1 MYHFCNIFIK
11 IDCVYL
17 KVNYTFRMS
26 KNASSATAAA
36 AAAGS
41 IVKVSDS
48 IQLSYN
54 AYDTDVV
61 YTTDMINVSFKV
73 SFGKGND
80 SALYKNES
88 DLKQFNKSYEIET
101 LETDDAESYYVIAE
115 EGPIVI
121 KIENPDIYSRYNNNC
136 DYALGFAVD
145 FEEPDYLEQSHITP
159 FNIDRD
165 GVMWSIPIQEPWK
178 PNSSVFYQNGK
189 AKYQWT
195 TSRIKAMGEELTED
209 DKELGIEKTSENTG
223 MMYLTFMVLSKEKE
237 IVQEKEITRSCGMRS
252 GGMRSGGMRSGG
264 ATRGGGDSEGDGGV
278 SRSITRTIG
287 EGSVAGRVGYGNSA
301 STSSVASTFK
311 YAKHTTRYVIP
322 VRIRISKDS
331 SVSDVNC
338 SKTLVGAENNMKR
351 KTVVVAPFLP

>member
-1 MYHFCNIFIK
+1 
-11 IDCVYL
+11 
-17 KVNYTFRMS
+17 MS
-26 KNASSATAAA
+26 KSSSSAAAATAAA
-36 AAAGS
+36 TQ

-101 LETDDAESYYVIAE
+101 LETDDAESYYVITE

-145 FEEPDYLEQSHITP
+145 FDEPDYLEESHITP

-195 TSRIKAMGEELTED
+195 TSRIKAMGEELTGD

-237 IVQEKEITRSCGMRS
+237 IVQEKEITRSCSMRS
-252 GGMRSGGMRSGG
+252 GGMRG
-264 ATRGGGDSEGDGGV
+264 GDGGV
-278 SRSITRTIG
+278 TRSITRNIG

-311 YAKHTTRYVIP
+311 YAKHTKRYVVP

-331 SVSDVNC
+331 TVSDVNC

-351 KTVVVAPFLP
+351 KTVTVAPFLP

>member
-1 MYHFCNIFIK
+1 
-11 IDCVYL
+11 
-17 KVNYTFRMS
+17 MS

-36 AAAGS
+36 ATGS

-101 LETDDAESYYVIAE
+101 LDTDDAESYYVITE

-145 FEEPDYLEQSHITP
+145 FDEPDYLEESHITP

-195 TSRIKAMGEELTED
+195 TSRIKAMGEELTGD

-252 GGMRSGGMRSGG
+252 GGMRSGG
-264 ATRGGGDSEGDGGV
+264 ATRGGGDSDGGV
-278 SRSITRTIG
+278 TRSITRTIG

-311 YAKHTTRYVIP
+311 YAKHTKRYVIP

-351 KTVVVAPFLP
+351 KTVTVAPFLP

>member
-1 MYHFCNIFIK
+1 
-11 IDCVYL
+11 
-17 KVNYTFRMS
+17 MS
-26 KNASSATAAA
+26 KNSSAAA
-36 AAAGS
+36 APSAAP

-61 YTTDMINVSFKV
+61 YTTDTINVSFKV

-101 LETDDAESYYVIAE
+101 LETSDAESYYVIAE

-121 KIENPDIYSRYNNNC
+121 KIENPDIYSRYNNNS

-145 FEEPDYLEQSHITP
+145 FDEPDYLEQSHITP
-159 FNIDRD
+159 YNIDRD

-178 PNSSVFYQNGK
+178 PNSSVFYQNGR

-195 TSRIKAMGEELTED
+195 TSRSKAMSEELIDD
-209 DKELGIEKTSENTG
+209 DKELGVEKTSEKTG

-237 IVQEKEITRSCGMRS
+237 IVQEKEIMR
-252 GGMRSGGMRSGG
+252 GGAMRSGG
-264 ATRGGGDSEGDGGV
+264 ATRSSGV
-278 SRSITRTIG
+278 TRSITRTIG

-311 YAKHTTRYVIP
+311 YAKHTKRYVIP

-351 KTVVVAPFLP
+351 KTVVAAPFLP

>member
-1 MYHFCNIFIK
+1 
-11 IDCVYL
+11 
-17 KVNYTFRMS
+17 MS
-26 KNASSATAAA
+26 KNSVTTSTAANADNA
-36 AAAGS
+36 ANAANAP

-54 AYDTDVV
+54 AYNTDIV
-61 YTTDMINVSFKV
+61 YTTDKINVSFKV

-101 LETDDAESYYVIAE
+101 LDTGDAESYYVIAD
-115 EGPIVI
+115 EGPLVI
-121 KIENPDIYSRYNNNC
+121 KIENLDIYSRYNNNY

-145 FEEPDYLEQSHITP
+145 FDEPEYFEDSNITP

-165 GVMWSIPIQEPWK
+165 GVMWSIPVQESWK
-178 PNSSVFYQNGK
+178 PSNSSVFYQNGK

-195 TSRIKAMGEELTED
+195 TSRAKAMGEELTED
-209 DKELGIEKTSENTG
+209 EKELGVEKTSETTG
-223 MMYLTFMVLSKEKE
+223 MMYLTFMVFSKEKE
-237 IVQEKEITRSCGMRS
+237 VVQEKEIMRGGGGMTRSS
-252 GGMRSGGMRSGG
+252 GGG
-264 ATRGGGDSEGDGGV
+264 TRGG
-278 SRSITRTIG
+278 G

-311 YAKHTTRYVIP
+311 YAKNTLRLIIP

-331 SVSDVNC
+331 GVSDVNC
-338 SKTLVGAENNMKR
+338 SKTLMGAENNMKR
-351 KTVVVAPFLP
+351 KTVIAAPFLP

>member
-1 MYHFCNIFIK
+1 
-11 IDCVYL
+11 
-17 KVNYTFRMS
+17 MS
-26 KNASSATAAA
+26 NNSSSATATAA
-36 AAAGS
+36 TVAP

-54 AYDTDVV
+54 AYNTDVV

-101 LETDDAESYYVIAE
+101 LETGDSESYYVIAE

-121 KIENPDIYSRYNNNC
+121 KIENPDIYSRYNNNS

-145 FEEPDYLEQSHITP
+145 FDEPEYLEQSHITP

-165 GVMWSIPIQEPWK
+165 GVLWSIPIQEPWK

-195 TSRIKAMGEELTED
+195 TSRSKAMGEELTDD

-237 IVQEKEITRSCGMRS
+237 IVQEKEIMR
-252 GGMRSGGMRSGG
+252 GGCG
-264 ATRGGGDSEGDGGV
+264 ATRSGCGATRSSGGGT
-278 SRSITRTIG
+278 RSIG

-311 YAKHTTRYVIP
+311 YAKHTKRYVIP

-338 SKTLVGAENNMKR
+338 SKTLTGAENNMKR

>member
-1 MYHFCNIFIK
+1 
-11 IDCVYL
+11 
-17 KVNYTFRMS
+17 MS
-26 KNASSATAAA
+26 TNSSTTVAAA
-36 AAAGS
+36 TS
-41 IVKVSDS
+41 PIVKVSDS
-48 IQLSYN
+48 IHLSYN
-54 AYDTDVV
+54 AYNTDVV

-101 LETDDAESYYVIAE
+101 LDTGDSESYYVIAE

-121 KIENPDIYSRYNNNC
+121 KIENPDIYSRYNNNS

-145 FEEPDYLEQSHITP
+145 FDEPEYLEQSHITP

-195 TSRIKAMGEELTED
+195 TSRSKAMGEELTDD

-237 IVQEKEITRSCGMRS
+237 IVQEKVIMRS
-252 GGMRSGGMRSGG
+252 GGGATRSGGG
-264 ATRGGGDSEGDGGV
+264 ATRS
-278 SRSITRTIG
+278 IG

-311 YAKHTTRYVIP
+311 YAKHTKRYVIP
-322 VRIRISKDS
+322 FRIRISKDS
-331 SVSDVNC
+331 AVSDVNC
-338 SKTLVGAENNMKR
+338 SKTLMGAENNMKR
-351 KTVVVAPFLP
+351 KAVTVAPFLP

>member
-1 MYHFCNIFIK
+1 
-11 IDCVYL
+11 
-17 KVNYTFRMS
+17 MS
-26 KNASSATAAA
+26 MSSSSAAAA

-264 ATRGGGDSEGDGGV
+264 MRSGGATRGGGDGDGGDGGV

-351 KTVVVAPFLP
+351 KTVSVAPFLP

>member
-1 MYHFCNIFIK
+1 
-11 IDCVYL
+11 
-17 KVNYTFRMS
+17 MS
-26 KNASSATAAA
+26 KSSSSAAAATAAA
-36 AAAGS
+36 TQ

-101 LETDDAESYYVIAE
+101 LETDDAESYYVITE

-121 KIENPDIYSRYNNNC
+121 KIENPDIYSRYDNNC

-145 FEEPDYLEQSHITP
+145 FDEPDYLEESHITP

-178 PNSSVFYQNGK
+178 QNSSVFYQNGK

-195 TSRIKAMGEELTED
+195 TSRIKAMGEELTGD

-237 IVQEKEITRSCGMRS
+237 IVQEKEITRSCSMRS
-252 GGMRSGGMRSGG
+252 GGMRG
-264 ATRGGGDSEGDGGV
+264 GDGGV
-278 SRSITRTIG
+278 TRSITRNIG

-311 YAKHTTRYVIP
+311 YAKHTKRYVVP

-351 KTVVVAPFLP
+351 KTVTVAPFLP

>member
-1 MYHFCNIFIK
+1 
-11 IDCVYL
+11 
-17 KVNYTFRMS
+17 MS
-26 KNASSATAAA
+26 KSSSSATAATA
-36 AAAGS
+36 AAPQ

-101 LETDDAESYYVIAE
+101 LETDDAESYYVITE

-121 KIENPDIYSRYNNNC
+121 KIENPNIYSRYDNNC

-145 FEEPDYLEQSHITP
+145 FDEPDYLEESHITP

-195 TSRIKAMGEELTED
+195 TSRIKAMGEELTGD

-252 GGMRSGGMRSGG
+252 GGMRG
-264 ATRGGGDSEGDGGV
+264 GDGGV
-278 SRSITRTIG
+278 TRSITRNIG

-311 YAKHTTRYVIP
+311 YAKHTKRYVIP

-351 KTVVVAPFLP
+351 KTVTVAPFLP

>member
-1 MYHFCNIFIK
+1 
-11 IDCVYL
+11 
-17 KVNYTFRMS
+17 MS
-26 KNASSATAAA
+26 KSSSSAAA
-36 AAAGS
+36 ATQ

-88 DLKQFNKSYEIET
+88 DLKQFIKSYEIET
-101 LETDDAESYYVIAE
+101 LETDDAESYYVITE

-145 FEEPDYLEQSHITP
+145 FDEPDYLEESHITP

-195 TSRIKAMGEELTED
+195 TSRIKAMGEELTGD

-252 GGMRSGGMRSGG
+252 GG
-264 ATRGGGDSEGDGGV
+264 ATRGGGDSEGGV
-278 SRSITRTIG
+278 TRSITRNIG

-311 YAKHTTRYVIP
+311 YAKHTKRYVIP

-351 KTVVVAPFLP
+351 KTVTVAPFLP

>member
-1 MYHFCNIFIK
+1 
-11 IDCVYL
+11 
-17 KVNYTFRMS
+17 MS
-26 KNASSATAAA
+26 KSSSSATAATA
-36 AAAGS
+36 AAPQ

-101 LETDDAESYYVIAE
+101 LETDDAESYYVITE

-121 KIENPDIYSRYNNNC
+121 KIENPDIYSRYDNNC

-145 FEEPDYLEQSHITP
+145 FDEPDYLEESHITP

-195 TSRIKAMGEELTED
+195 TSRIKAMGEELTGD

-252 GGMRSGGMRSGG
+252 GGMRSGG
-264 ATRGGGDSEGDGGV
+264 ATRGGGDSEGGAT
-278 SRSITRTIG
+278 RSITRTIG

-311 YAKHTTRYVIP
+311 YAKHTKRDVIP

-351 KTVVVAPFLP
+351 KTVTVAPFLP

>member
-1 MYHFCNIFIK
+1 
-11 IDCVYL
+11 
-17 KVNYTFRMS
+17 MS
-26 KNASSATAAA
+26 KSSSSATAAA
-36 AAAGS
+36 ATSS

-121 KIENPDIYSRYNNNC
+121 KIENPDIYSWYNNNC

-252 GGMRSGGMRSGG
+252 GGMRSGG
-264 ATRGGGDSEGDGGV
+264 ATRGGGDSEGGAT
-278 SRSITRTIG
+278 RSITRTIG

-351 KTVVVAPFLP
+351 KTVTVAPFLP